1 MNLIFFQ
8 EPDKNHGISF
18 RIVSFKLRSQSPV
31 VTMIHSSLTLS
42 LYCEGLSIRVATV
55 YWNNGSYQIYI
66 FVILKTN
73 QSLRGCRVKTV

>member
-42 LYCEGLSIRVATV
+42 LYCEGLSIRGQQFTEIMEVIKSTLL
-55 YWNNGSYQIYI
+55 SY
-66 FVILKTN
+66 
-73 QSLRGCRVKTV
+73 LRPIRALEDVMSKQ